1 MTFFRKFLPSYS
13 RVFSFFFQPK
23 SLTQILSDPN
33 IVKHLQNIQ
42 LLKQNEME
50 NQKNTK
56 LTEMRLQE
64 EKFEKHLATVLKV
77 RRILCC
83 SNNHIYYII
92 IFFFL
97 L

>member
-1 MTFFRKFLPSYS
+1 M
-13 RVFSFFFQPK
+13 
-23 SLTQILSDPN
+23 SDPN

-42 LLKQNEME
+42 ILKQNEME

-77 RRILCC
+77 R
-83 SNNHIYYII
+83 
-92 IFFFL
+92 
-97 L
+97 